1 MKQFPLYMGW
11 QQRPYRVTKEGGTS
25 LYSYLRGGDVPL
37 SDRIRVRQVTFFG
50 QFETI
55 ENLGNLAFWDNWQV
69 EKKGEQFETRIFST
83 PDG

>member
-11 QQRPYRVTKEGGTS
+11 QQRPYMVTKEGGTS

-55 ENLGNLAFWDNWQV
+55 DNLGKFAIWDN
-69 EKKGEQFETRIFST
+69 
-83 PDG
+83 